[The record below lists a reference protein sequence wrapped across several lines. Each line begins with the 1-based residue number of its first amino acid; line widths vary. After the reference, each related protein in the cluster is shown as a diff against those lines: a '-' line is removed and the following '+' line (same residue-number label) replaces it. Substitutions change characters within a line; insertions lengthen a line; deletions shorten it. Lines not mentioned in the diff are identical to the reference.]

1 MDRQERRN
9 LSMLFDFYEMTM
21 SGGYFRL
28 GMQDRVTYFDVFFRR
43 VPDRG
48 GFAIAAGLEQLVDYI
63 RDLHFDEEDI
73 AYLRS
78 KNLFGE
84 DFLDYLR
91 QFRFTGDIWAVPEI
105 GRASCRERV

>member
-1 MDRQERRN
+1 MERKEKLN

-21 SGGYFRL
+21 ANGYFRS
-28 GMQDRVTYFDVFFRR
+28 GMQDRITYFDVFFRR

-63 RDLHFDEEDI
+63 RDLHFDEDDI
-73 AYLRS
+73 AFLRS
-78 KNLFGE
+78 KNLFQE

-91 QFRFTGDIWAVPEI
+91 DRKST
-105 GRASCRERV
+105 RLNSSH